1 MSNQKDIE
9 LIESYLQRML
19 NDKEY
24 QSVLN
29 RIEVDKDF
37 AGRFKEEEIIY
48 KVIADDHAQGFLF
61 NLRSVMNDSNGQVSF
76 RKKIFN
82 LRNIVMGIAASIL
95 IVAISFLLLRE
106 KALSN
111 DQLYAQYYKT
121 YPLITI
127 ERGPSDEVLK
137 KLNQHYADKAWNEVL
152 TDLSTV
158 RGAGMMDIPLT
169 DLYEGISYLN
179 LDQPGQ
185 AIAVLE
191 KYKSSP
197 ANPMMQETL
206 LWYLS
211 LAYLAADKGTEAKE
225 TLKTLGVLLSPDS
238 VRAKE
243 VKTLLDE
250 IK

>member
-1 MSNQKDIE
+1 MKYESDIE
-9 LIESYLQRML
+9 LIEKYLQGDLTVAEVIAIESRL
-19 NDKEY
+19 KNDKE
-24 QSVLN
+24 
-29 RIEVDKDF
+29 F
-37 AGRFKEEEIIY
+37 AGRYRQEAAIY
-48 KVIADDHAQGFLF
+48 KALKDQEALDFLNVVSETVNSGSKSAGAKILSLGKLMWSLAAVFCVLTVAYIAIRDDQSNQELF
-61 NLRSVMNDSNGQVSF
+61 
-76 RKKIFN
+76 
-82 LRNIVMGIAASIL
+82 
-95 IVAISFLLLRE
+95 E
-106 KALSN
+106 
-111 DQLYAQYYKT
+111 QYYET

-127 ERGPSDEVLK
+127 ERGESDEVLK

-158 RGAGMMDIPLT
+158 REGAMMDTPLT

-179 LDQPGQ
+179 LDQPDQ

-211 LAYLAADKGTEAKE
+211 LAYMAADRGVEAKE
-225 TLKTLGVLLSPDS
+225 TLKTLGELLSPDS
-238 VRAKE
+238 ARAEE
-243 VKTLLDE
+243 VKALLDE